1 MSLSSFHCLY
11 IILLLTLLYGLGV
24 MVMEDMFVTGE
35 AEFVKIV
42 IIVVTNFD
50 REDLTGALKAKLN
63 LLSLGVAFSV
73 IVK

>member
-1 MSLSSFHCLY
+1 
-11 IILLLTLLYGLGV
+11 